1 MTTAIPLGSAVY
13 VRYKDH
19 LLYKNI
25 PTPVEDAAERE
36 TIGWLTKQNNELIL
50 IEHDRTYPYEKL
62 PTGSGSGLIILKSCI
77 LEIHKIPLQNI
88 PSGSINR
95 SKTKEDNAEY
105 APHTTKRKTQPK

>member
-1 MTTAIPLGSAVY
+1 MAEAIPFGSVVY

-19 LLYKNI
+19 VLYRNQ
-25 PTPVEDAAERE
+25 PSPVEDAVERE

-77 LEIHKIPLQNI
+77 LEIHQLPLQNF

-95 SKTKEDNAEY
+95 SNTKENNAEY
-105 APHTTKRKTQPK
+105 APQTTKRKTQPK